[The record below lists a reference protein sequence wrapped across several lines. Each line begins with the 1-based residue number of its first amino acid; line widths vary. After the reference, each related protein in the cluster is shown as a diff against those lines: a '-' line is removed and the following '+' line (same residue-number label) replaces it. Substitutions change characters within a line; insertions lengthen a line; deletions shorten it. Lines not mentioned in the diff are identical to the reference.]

1 MTECSVSS
9 SSSTTNMSAS
19 SLSPWQFWIDRGGTF
34 TDVVA
39 QLPDGQLLCDKLL
52 SENPAHYPDAAVEG
66 IQRFLARFPHY
77 QDVVISDVKMGTTV
91 ATNALLERKGEP
103 TLLLISRG
111 LRDQLDIGY
120 QARPDIFATLIQR
133 PPALYDQ
140 VKEVPERVRCDGTVE
155 LPLDREGT
163 RCLLE
168 HAYRAGIR
176 SVAVVLMHAWRYP
189 DHEIL
194 IGELAEQLGFEQVS
208 LSHDVSPL
216 IKLVPRGDTTV
227 ADAYLSPVLHRYV
240 QQVEAALPGGQLQ
253 FMQSNG
259 GLTPAERFHGKDAVL
274 SGPAGGVV
282 GMVETASQDGF
293 QRLIGFDMGG
303 TSTDVSHYNGEL
315 ERESETEVAG
325 VRLRVPMMNIHT
337 VAAGGGS
344 IVHFTDG
351 RLQVGPES
359 AGAFPGPVAYR
370 NGGPLTVTDCN
381 VLLGK
386 IQPEVF
392 PAVFGPDQNQT
403 LDYLRVKQA
412 FTSMAVQVSE
422 ASGQAYSPEALAEGF
437 LAIAVDNMANAARQ
451 ISIQRGYDVREYVLN
466 AFGGAGAQ
474 HACLVAET
482 LGITQVY
489 LHPKAGVLSAYGIGL
504 ADRRWL
510 GEAAVEQSLGTSS
523 GAPMAC
529 HALAVQEAE
538 LALAELRQRSCDQDG
553 MSGLEVIRDVRRAYL
568 RYQGADTPLL
578 VSFDDADRMIRAFE
592 QQHRQLFG
600 FVHEHSTILLDA
612 VQLERIEPGF
622 KPPAVDAC
630 ADSCT
635 DACADSDSESPSLS
649 RGAERKPVDMYLQGQ
664 WQTVAVLSRDH
675 LESGFSAHGPL
686 LITEQTST
694 IVVEPGWSCRLLDS
708 GALVLEKAVLEQ
720 ESLVPEKNAPGR
732 DDEQQVSES
741 TDPKEASVRDPI
753 QLEIFNNLFMSV
765 AEQMGLV
772 LEKTASSVNI
782 KERLDFSCALFDRQG
797 ELVANAPHIPVHLGS
812 MSESVQAVM
821 LRHTDMQ
828 PGDAFVLNTPYQGG
842 THLPDVTVVKPV
854 FIHGHGS
861 APDFYVAARG
871 HHADIGGITPGSM
884 PARSSH
890 IDEEGILLD
899 NLILVR
905 QGEFQRERVLAV
917 LADARYPARNP
928 QQNLDDLQAQLA
940 SCEKGA
946 QELVRLCQHYGTET
960 VHAYM
965 GFVQDNAEETLRARL
980 AEVDS
985 GAFEYRMDD
994 DTCFR
999 VAIEVDQQAGH
1010 ATVDFTGTG
1019 YRPDQPQHPGN
1030 FNAPTSVVKAAV
1042 LYCFRLLV
1050 AKPMPLNAGFFRAL
1064 TIRVPES
1071 SIIAPQYPAAVVS
1084 GNVETAQYLVDT
1096 LMGALGIMA
1105 GSQGTNNNFTF
1116 GNADFQY
1123 YETLCGG
1130 AGASS
1135 QGPGASAVHTH
1146 MTNSRLTDPEILE
1159 QRFPVVLDHFHIR
1172 PASGGRGRFNGGE
1185 GVERHIRFLVPVT
1198 ANIISGHRRVPTFGL
1213 AGGEEGVTGFN
1224 YVLRDG
1230 AVRQLQRLEGSDC
1243 VELSPGDVFCVHTP
1257 GGGGFGSPLTES
1269 QTPDE

>member
-1 MTECSVSS
+1 MTIASVSS
-9 SSSTTNMSAS
+9 SSSLSSAS

-34 TDVVA
+34 TDIVA
-39 QLPDGQLLCDKLL
+39 RLPDGRLLCDKLL
-52 SENPAHYPDAAVEG
+52 SENPDHYPDAAVEG
-66 IQRFLARFPHY
+66 IQRFLARFPDY
-77 QDVVISDVKMGTTV
+77 QQQPISDVKMGTTV

-111 LRDQLDIGY
+111 LRDQLEIGY

-140 VKEVPERVRCDGTVE
+140 VREVPERVRFDGTVE
-155 LPLDREGT
+155 MPLDLEGSQW
-163 RCLLE
+163 LLE
-168 HAYRAGIR
+168 QARAQGIR
-176 SVAVVLMHAWRYP
+176 SVAIVLMHAWRYP
-189 DHEIL
+189 DHEIRL
-194 IGELAEQLGFEQVS
+194 GELATELGFEQIS
-208 LSHDVSPL
+208 LSHEVSPL

-227 ADAYLSPVLHRYV
+227 ADAYLSPVLRRYV
-240 QQVEAALPGGQLQ
+240 EQVERALPGGELQ

-282 GMVETASQDGF
+282 GMVETAAQDGF
-293 QRLIGFDMGG
+293 SRLIGFDMGG

-315 ERESETEVAG
+315 ERETETEVAG

-359 AGAFPGPVAYR
+359 AGAFPGPAAYR

-381 VLLGK
+381 LLLGK
-386 IQPEVF
+386 IQPDLF
-392 PAVFGPDQNQT
+392 PAVFGPEQNQS
-403 LDYLRVKQA
+403 LDLAGVQQA
-412 FTSMAVQVSE
+412 FEVLARQVSE
-422 ASGQAYSPEALAEGF
+422 QSGRHYTPEALAEGF

-474 HACLVAET
+474 HACLVADA
-482 LGITQVY
+482 LGIQQVY

-504 ADRRWL
+504 ADRRWV
-510 GEAAVEQSLGTSS
+510 GEAAVEHSLGVAAASNNASTASQRRQAIHEA
-523 GAPMAC
+523 GLV
-529 HALAVQEAE
+529 LAD
-538 LALAELRQRSCDQDG
+538 LRQRSCDQGG
-553 MSGLEVIRDVRRAYL
+553 MSGLECVQDVQRAYL

-578 VSFDDADRMIRAFE
+578 VDFDDAEHMIAAFE

-600 FVHEHSTILLDA
+600 FVHEDSPILLDA
-612 VQLERIEPGF
+612 VQLERIEAGF
-622 KPPAVDAC
+622 KPHN
-630 ADSCT
+630 T
-635 DACADSDSESPSLS
+635 
-649 RGAERKPVDMYLQGQ
+649 AELPDVTAEMPNRDVAMYLAGQ
-664 WQTVAVLSRDH
+664 WQTVPVRVREQLAAD
-675 LESGFSAHGPL
+675 FQADGPL
-686 LITEQTST
+686 LITEATST
-694 IVVEPGWSCRLLDS
+694 IVIEPGWSCRLLES
-708 GALVLEKAVLEQ
+708 GALVVYRQAASIE
-720 ESLVPEKNAPGR
+720 
-732 DDEQQVSES
+732 EQQA
-741 TDPKEASVRDPI
+741 ASDAVQRDPI

-782 KERLDFSCALFDRQG
+782 KERLDFSCALFDLHG

-821 LRHTDMQ
+821 QQHTDMQ

-854 FIHGHGS
+854 FVQS
-861 APDFYVAARG
+861 QNTRPDFYVAARG

-899 NLILVR
+899 NLVLVR
-905 QGEFQRERVLAV
+905 AGVFQRETLLAV
-917 LADARYPARNP
+917 LTDARYPARNP

-946 QELVRLCQHYGTET
+946 QELARLCEHYGADT
-960 VHAYM
+960 VQAYM

-980 AEVDS
+980 ADVQS
-985 GAFEYRMDD
+985 GDFCYQMDD
-994 DTCFR
+994 GTGFR

-1019 YRPDQPQHPGN
+1019 YRPEALQHPGN

-1064 TIRVPES
+1064 TIKVPPA

-1130 AGASS
+1130 AGASAL
-1135 QGPGASAVHTH
+1135 GAGASAVHTH

-1172 PASGGRGRFNGGE
+1172 RGSGGGGAFRGGD

-1198 ANIISGHRRVPTFGL
+1198 ANIISGHRQVPTFGL
-1213 AGGEEGVTGFN
+1213 AGGEEGTTGFN
-1224 YVLRDG
+1224 YVLRAG
-1230 AVRQLQRLEGSDC
+1230 ELPRLERLQGSDC
-1243 VELSPGDVFCVHTP
+1243 VELSAGDTFCVHTP
-1257 GGGGFGSPLTES
+1257 GAGGYG
-1269 QTPDE
+1269 TPEL